1 MRELLHLHKG
11 TVPLERAFWTWA
23 ITGGLIVNLTTT
35 LGFLLLA
42 SQDLLI
48 AAAIVGYGISLP
60 YNLLVTIGVVRAA
73 ARLETTPNPETPVS
87 KARLYVAVTVL
98 GALILSL
105 T

>member
-1 MRELLHLHKG
+1 MRALLQLPKG

-23 ITGGLIVNLTTT
+23 IAGGLIVNLTTT

-42 SQDLLI
+42 SQGLLI
-48 AAAIVGYGISLP
+48 AAAIVGYGFSLP

-73 ARLETTPNPETPVS
+73 AKLETTPNPVTPAA
-87 KARLYVAVTVL
+87 KARLYVAITVL